1 MNTQKNVLIP
11 SKLHQP
17 VSTQLNT
24 YITLHQYIA
33 TMFLTKKRI
42 YRKNTSTSVLNSKL
56 TYNFTTIFSLGKI
69 DKRKETL
76 LQSIEKQEYIK
87 NNLRQRKC

>member
-1 MNTQKNVLIP
+1 MNTQNNALIP
-11 SKLHQP
+11 AKLHQP
-17 VSTQLNT
+17 VSTQLNS

-33 TMFLTKKRI
+33 TMNLTKKGSI
-42 YRKNTSTSVLNSKL
+42 EKIQVLLNSKL
-56 TYNFTTIFSLGKI
+56 TNNFTTIFSLGKI

-87 NNLRQRKC
+87 KNLRQRKC

>member
-1 MNTQKNVLIP
+1 MCEFFVNSVKN
-11 SKLHQP
+11 SQ
-17 VSTQLNT
+17 TE
-24 YITLHQYIA
+24 
-33 TMFLTKKRI
+33 KR
-42 YRKNTSTSVLNSKL
+42 VLNSKL